1 VGALEPD
8 AAGQTGWAWWL
19 AAVLIGAAIA
29 AAVAVS
35 IRVAFSASGSARRVT
50 QRPRRR
56 VPAWRGR
63 PDVAVGVGE
72 TVTWRRSSILT
83 WATSTVAFAAL
94 VAALVFGTSLTH
106 LIASPT
112 AYGWPWD
119 LANVTGSGY
128 GGVTLDTVTESLDGD
143 SRITGWTALGL
154 TQGVNVDGVAIPAVI
169 LFDSPTDSDV
179 VLTAGRLPRSADE
192 IALGSRSAAE
202 RSVGVGDQVSI
213 AGDGLRHER
222 AIVTGIVVLPS
233 IGPLQADRATP
244 GRGVLFPDD
253 AFETEVVSN
262 LLTFVGIDAADGV
275 DAAQLRSDLDDDFWA
290 WEFYDRPRPLTDPI
304 RPPEI
309 TNAGSIRNLPTVV
322 GALVGI
328 ATAVGFGS
336 AMLFA
341 ARARRH
347 DLAVLRTL
355 GFSDRQLRRSLRVQ
369 SLSTA
374 LITCGLGTICGVIAG
389 RFAWRQFAAELG
401 VVPDPHVPLV
411 VAGGVVLGAAL
422 LGLFA
427 AVVPGSYAT
436 RLAPATAL
444 RTL

>member
-1 VGALEPD
+1 V
-8 AAGQTGWAWWL
+8 AG
-19 AAVLIGAAIA
+19 
-29 AAVAVS
+29 
-35 IRVAFSASGSARRVT
+35 SASWSARRVA
-50 QRPRRR
+50 QHARRR
-56 VPAWRGR
+56 TPAWRGR
-63 PDVAVGVGE
+63 PEVAVGVGE
-72 TVTWRRSSILT
+72 AVTWRRSSILT

-94 VAALVFGTSLTH
+94 VAALVFGTSLTR

-119 LANVTGSGY
+119 LANMTGSGY
-128 GGVTLDTVTESLDGD
+128 GGVAIDTVTASLDGD
-143 SRITGWTALGL
+143 SRIKGWTALGL
-154 TQGVNVDGVAIPAVI
+154 TQGINVDGVAEPAVI

-192 IALGSRSAAE
+192 VALGSRSAAE
-202 RSVGVGDQVSI
+202 RSVGVGDHVSI
-213 AGDGLRHER
+213 TGDGLRHDR
-222 AIVTGIVVLPS
+222 ATVTGIVVLPS

-253 AFETEVVSN
+253 AFETDVASN
-262 LLTFVGIDAADGV
+262 LLTFVGIDTADGV
-275 DAAQLRSDLDDDFWA
+275 DAAELRSDLDDDFWA
-290 WEFYDRPRPLTDPI
+290 WEFYDRPRPLADPI

-309 TNAGSIRNLPTVV
+309 TNAGSIRTLPTLV
-322 GALVGI
+322 GALVGV

-369 SLSTA
+369 SVLTA
-374 LITCGLGTICGVIAG
+374 LITCGLGTICGVIVG
-389 RFAWRQFAAELG
+389 RFAWRQFASELG
-401 VVPDPHVPLV
+401 VVPDPYVPLALTV
-411 VAGGVVLGAAL
+411 GVMLGAAT
-422 LGLFA
+422 LGLVA
-427 AVVPGSYAT
+427 AVAPGWFAT
-436 RLAPATAL
+436 RLPPATAL